1 MTYTV
6 VWARGAEQELA
17 AIWADAPERAEI
29 AQAANQLDRELRRDP
44 VSASESRPDGKR
56 IAYSLPLGVKLR
68 IFEADRLVRVLGV
81 WTCSRPKR

>member
-6 VWARGAEQELA
+6 VWAQGPNRSWLPFGPTPLSGRKS
-17 AIWADAPERAEI
+17 P
-29 AQAANQLDRELRRDP
+29 QAANQLDRELRRDP